1 MARNGRTNNRGQSPN
16 RGSMIRPR
24 DNRND
29 TRGFTVI
36 EVMIAL
42 VVTLIALDVVFG
54 GIVTSLRT
62 VNTTA
67 SWDSAISRAES
78 HLAAITDPPL
88 SVKEMMETGIVGA
101 RASRSSARRT
111 PQRRP
116 RRSLGARHR
125 ALYGVG
131 HDLLARRPWRTAFRS
146 RQRPARH
153 RCSVRAMRHRSLVSP
168 PSRFL
173 SSSRW

>member
-1 MARNGRTNNRGQSPN
+1 
-16 RGSMIRPR
+16 MIRPR

-88 SVKEMMETGIVGA
+88 AVGERQGDDGDGYRWRTRVA
-101 RASRSSARRT
+101 FLGSAHAPAPPAAVPGRAAPGSIRCRSRSSGTTAM
-111 PQRRP
+111 
-116 RRSLGARHR
+116 AN
-125 ALYGVG
+125 GVSFS
-131 HDLLARRPWRTAFRS
+131 TAPGS
-146 RQRPARH
+146 APLQRPGHEAPFPGFTPIEVLVVL
-153 RCSVRAMRHRSLVSP
+153 SVVGPRAAH
-168 PSRFL
+168 
-173 SSSRW
+173 

>member
-1 MARNGRTNNRGQSPN
+1 
-16 RGSMIRPR
+16 MIRPR

-88 SVKEMMETGIVGA
+88 AVGERQGDDGDGYRWRTRVAFLGSAHAPSAARGGPWARGTGLYTVSVTIFWHDGHGERRFVLD
-101 RASRSSARRT
+101 SAR
-111 PQRRP
+111 
-116 RRSLGARHR
+116 LGTVA
-125 ALYGVG
+125 ASG
-131 HDLLARRPWRTAFRS
+131 P
-146 RQRPARH
+146 
-153 RCSVRAMRHRSLVSP
+153 
-168 PSRFL
+168 
-173 SSSRW
+173 

>member
-1 MARNGRTNNRGQSPN
+1 
-16 RGSMIRPR
+16 MIRPR

-111 PQRRP
+111 PP
-116 RRSLGARHR
+116 APPAAVPGR
-125 ALYGVG
+125 AAPGSI
-131 HDLLARRPWRTAFRS
+131 RCRS
-146 RQRPARH
+146 RSSGTTAMANGVSFSTAPGSAPLQRPGHEAPFPGFTPIEVLVVL
-153 RCSVRAMRHRSLVSP
+153 SVVGPRAAH
-168 PSRFL
+168 
-173 SSSRW
+173 

>member
-1 MARNGRTNNRGQSPN
+1 
-16 RGSMIRPR
+16 MIRPR

-67 SWDSAISRAES
+67 SWDSAISRAET

-111 PQRRP
+111 PPAPPAAHKR
-116 RRSLGARHR
+116 GT
-125 ALYGVG
+125 
-131 HDLLARRPWRTAFRS
+131 RTR
-146 RQRPARH
+146 
-153 RCSVRAMRHRSLVSP
+153 
-168 PSRFL
+168 
-173 SSSRW
+173 